1 MANLP
6 ADIDIWRTANLMIK
20 QHGDEASIFT
30 AMKADEMLEKGDM
43 VGQRVWRRVLGAV
56 EELLR
61 DRGEAERLN

>member
-1 MANLP
+1 MAKIP

-43 VGQRVWRRVLGAV
+43 VGQRVWQRVLRAV